1 MTSSSSPVSAA
12 ATAPKEYKTFDI
24 ADSEDIELQANHGAV
39 NKNNAVYNA
48 AAIRSEFQVYH
59 SLLPKPDQLL
69 QQQHS
74 VDILRDM
81 ITQGSSNK
89 NISSMPRFLQHA
101 SEGGIKPHNAL
112 CCLLLDDFQAGTNN
126 HKESLPLGERMGHC
140 MSKWCIWLLSAGRLH
155 PQLHLPSDV
164 IRDQFY
170 AVAQTVFPSR
180 SDASVIGPDKLRN
193 TIRNQGLPIPNF
205 FLDPED
211 PKQFPPHIALLVI
224 LQDGHQES
232 RHLQNRFHRLAWLVF
247 AAVALF
253 LRLVLEV
260 IGGAGAIWGGS
271 EVFHLRKN
279 TATYNN
285 NELWR
290 WISIAVGICC
300 FLRFVTLNAPQQEDE
315 GDILG
320 PAGPWSLRTA
330 ARLRAV
336 CEHPFH
342 YFCRAQAPHAAI
354 ANAGSRYK
362 NRKEK

>member
-1 MTSSSSPVSAA
+1 M
-12 ATAPKEYKTFDI
+12 
-24 ADSEDIELQANHGAV
+24 ADNADIELQANNNDNDVEEGAV
-39 NKNNAVYNA
+39 HTDHNTVYDA
-48 AAIRSEFQVYH
+48 AAIRSEFQAYH
-59 SLLPKPDQLL
+59 ARLPKPDQLL

-74 VDILRDM
+74 VDILRGM
-81 ITQGSSNK
+81 ISQQGSSTK
-89 NISSMPRFLQHA
+89 NNNSTKNNSPLPRFLQHA

-112 CCLLLDDFQAGTNN
+112 CCLLLDDFQAGTTTRE
-126 HKESLPLGERMGHC
+126 KALPLLEVLGQAVCHW
-140 MSKWCIWLLSAGRLH
+140 SIWLLSAGRLH
-155 PQLHLPSDV
+155 PQLHLPSEV

-170 AVAQTVFPSR
+170 AIASHVMTQTR
-180 SDASVIGPDKLRN
+180 TDVIGPDVLRH
-193 TIRNQGLPIPNF
+193 TIRNQGLPVPNF

-224 LQDGHQES
+224 LQDGQKES

-247 AAVALF
+247 AAVALI

-342 YFCRAQAPHAAI
+342 YFCRAQAPHPAI
-354 ANAGSRYK
+354 ANASRRYK
-362 NRKEK
+362 KS